1 MLEELKLEVLQANL
15 ALREHGLVTLTWG
28 NVSGRDRE
36 QNLVVIKPSGIDYS
50 RLSPEDMVVVD
61 LEGKVVEGKWQP
73 SSDTPTHVAL
83 YQAFR
88 RIGGIAHTH
97 SDYATSFAQA
107 CRPIP
112 CLGTTHAD
120 HFHGPVPVTRF
131 LTADEVEGEYERAT
145 GFAIVEAFAQLD
157 PLEMPAV
164 LVAGH
169 GPFTWGENP
178 MEAVSN
184 SLALE
189 KIAQMAFQTLLL
201 NAKVQDLPQHIL
213 KKHFQRK
220 HGPEAYYGQR
230 RVHEG

>member
-36 QNLVVIKPSGIDYS
+36 ENLVVIKPSGIDYS

-120 HFHGPVPVTRF
+120 HFHGPIPVTRF

-145 GFAIVEAFAQLD
+145 GLAIVEAFAQLD

-178 MEAVSN
+178 MEAVNN

-189 KIAQMAFQTLLL
+189 KVAQMAFHTLLL
-201 NAKVQDLPQHIL
+201 NAKVQNLPNHIL

-230 RVHEG
+230 KVHEG